1 MNFVRKISKN
11 LSLIIAI
18 CVLVTVGGVY
28 ATWNYSQET
37 TNEITDYL
45 TANMQDY
52 MGSSASGHIEV
63 LEKTIDIRVVDN
75 KDAEGDTVGEGVA
88 GDNVAEVEITGH
100 LVILFTA
107 FDGATTTVKN
117 NGISLQYRLGQTG
130 SMVYGTND
138 APIFNV
144 NSNWASCDPMI
155 KIDSEGDRAAL
166 KGLVGADKQELVDA
180 IDYNNAEVNKFYV
193 VIEGA
198 DLQNLISLNGTISL
212 PTLVDYHNF
221 QAALGKGNF
230 QIEVNE
236 KVS

>member
-28 ATWNYSQET
+28 ATWSYTQES

-52 MGSSASGHIEV
+52 LGSSASGHIEV

-75 KDAEGDTVGEGVA
+75 QNAQGPVGENDA
-88 GDNVAEVEITGH
+88 GDKKPEVEITGH

-107 FDGATTTVKN
+107 FDRATEAVKT
-117 NGISLQYRLGQTG
+117 NGISLQYKLGQTG
-130 SMVYGTND
+130 SMVYGTSG
-138 APIFNV
+138 APIFSV
-144 NSNWASCDPMI
+144 NSDWVNCATMI
-155 KIDSEGDRAAL
+155 KVDSEEDRNNL
-166 KGLVGADKQELVDA
+166 KNLVGADKQEIVEA

-193 VIEGA
+193 VIESA
-198 DLQNLISLNGTISL
+198 ALQSLIHINEEISL
-212 PTLVDYHNF
+212 PTLVDYHTF
-221 QAALGKGNF
+221 QEALGRGNF
-230 QIEVNE
+230 QININE